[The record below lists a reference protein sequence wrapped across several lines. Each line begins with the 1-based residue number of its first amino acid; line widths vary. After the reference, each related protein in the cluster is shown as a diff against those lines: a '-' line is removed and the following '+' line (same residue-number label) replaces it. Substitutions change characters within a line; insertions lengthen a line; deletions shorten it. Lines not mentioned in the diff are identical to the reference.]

1 MNQSYE
7 NVEEYLAKVAEHLE
21 PLPDKDQILKEL
33 RAHIWDLSNR
43 ISDKGKGLSIQE
55 CFEQALMMMEDP
67 KTLASKFLEEEDAQK
82 TEWKTPL
89 RTPETKVQNEQFI
102 VLAVVGVAAVILFSW
117 ILQLIS
123 NNPFVALSSF
133 LLGTMV
139 MGVFILALY
148 ISDERLFKEQLH
160 KLRWSFQRSYE
171 EMKEELKRYTT
182 PPPKTRKVVFYKEAE
197 TEVTKEVGFWGAFGE
212 HLGGFIGGVFIVL
225 FMAFLFYLDITGFPL
240 FNENWYFIGAL
251 VVYISLGASLFYSGF
266 LVLFGKIR
274 ISRLL
279 SAVKNLINAG
289 SSVILLV
296 FYSFTVQLAANA
308 VMPADLILDP
318 DFNPIFQNLDVF
330 VQFIIGITGII
341 SFIQGLYD
349 IFKFGAWKTSD
360 RKSLI

>member
-1 MNQSYE
+1 MTQSYE
-7 NVEEYLAKVAEHLE
+7 NVEEYLAKVAEYLE
-21 PLPDKDQILKEL
+21 PLPDKEQILKEL

-67 KTLASKFLEEEDAQK
+67 KALASKFLEEDAEG

-123 NNPFVALSSF
+123 NNPFIALTSF
-133 LLGTMV
+133 LLGLMV

-182 PPPKTRKVVFYKEAE
+182 PPPKTQKVVFYKEAE
-197 TEVTKEVGFWGAFGE
+197 AEAPKEVGFWSAFGE
-212 HLGGFIGGVFIVL
+212 HLGGFIGGVFIVI
-225 FMAFLFYLDITGFPL
+225 FIAFLFYLDITGFPL
-240 FNENWYFIGAL
+240 FNENWYFVGAL
-251 VVYISLGASLFYSGF
+251 AVYISLGASLFYSGF

-279 SAVKNLINAG
+279 SAVKNLIGAG
-289 SSVILLV
+289 SAVVLLL
-296 FYSFTVQLAANA
+296 FYPFTVQLAANA
-308 VMPADLILDP
+308 ALPADLIADP
-318 DFNPIFQNLDVF
+318 DFTTLFQNLDVI
-330 VQFIIGITGII
+330 VQFMIGIGGII
-341 SFIQGLYD
+341 SFIQALYD